1 MLRNYDK
8 TYQGN
13 IEFSMAKNATACIKA
28 FLQNHL
34 PDFPGFLKKEITS
47 ENINEDLITS
57 KLEIYLQRQAR
68 ATDEIFMFQFQH
80 PEKGSKRTTDMSV
93 IYASPFASTESIFAI
108 EAKRLPTPGSGR
120 QKEYVEGNLGAME
133 RFKRNHH
140 GKHLQQSAIL
150 GYIEKNDFKFWHKEV
165 CGWINNLIATNT
177 DSTILWNKN
186 DLLNNRASS
195 SGLSLYESVNAR
207 TGSTDIQ
214 LSHYWIYIN

>member
-13 IEFSMAKNATACIKA
+13 IEFSTAKRASVCINN
-28 FLQNHL
+28 FLQKHL
-34 PDFPGFLKKEITS
+34 PDFPVFLRTVVDLTTV
-47 ENINEDLITS
+47 NEDIITS

-68 ATDEIFMFQFQH
+68 VTDELFMFQFQH
-80 PEKGSKRTTDMSV
+80 PEIGSKRSTDMSV

-140 GKHLQQSAIL
+140 GKHLKHSAIL
-150 GYIEKNDFKFWHKEV
+150 GYIEKKDFKHWHHEV
-165 CGWINNLIATNT
+165 CSWINTLTATNK

-186 DLLNNRASS
+186 DLLSNRSS
-195 SGLSLYESVNAR
+195 SNSLNLYESINAR
-207 TGSTDIQ
+207 LGSTDIH
-214 LSHYWIYIN
+214 LSHYWFYVN